1 MPRFTLGLKES
12 SGGKSTIVGQR
23 FLTTTSRI
31 LAAGRGGSR
40 DRRPIIFS
48 PLIKEEDLAFLEKE
62 DYFASLEKIRSCW
75 NGEVYKAELPGSSGR
90 VITIKKIIQPLKSGA
105 ELIKKDSEPLH
116 HKMIQIRSEIITA
129 GQVRHRNIVPLLA
142 RMVRRDCDLLVYEFR
157 RNGSLQDIL
166 YDVSQGRRELD
177 WLARHRIA
185 QGIASGL
192 EYLHM
197 SHRPRII
204 HRDIQPANVLID
216 DDMEARISEFGLAKR
231 IPDGHTRTTTWS
243 LAGTTVAL
251 SDTCDIYSFGVLL
264 AVLVMGKF
272 PSDDFFQHT
281 KEMSLVQW
289 MRNVMTSENPNRAIN
304 SKLIGNGYEKQ
315 MLLVLKIACFCTLDD
330 PNKRPN
336 SKDVSSGGKS
346 KNVRQRFPTTPSLLL
361 AAVRGGGQ
369 NLGPTIFSPLIE
381 KEDLAFLEKED
392 CSASLEKIR
401 SRASGEIYI
410 AELPESN
417 GKMIAIK
424 KVKQVDNSLL
434 NIKMRQVRAEIMTAG
449 QIRHR
454 NIVPLLAHMVRPD
467 CHLLVSE
474 FMKNGS
480 LLEIL
485 NDVSQGRRELEWLAR
500 HRIARGIVSGLEYLH
515 MYHRPRIIHR
525 GITPSSVLID
535 DDMEARIADFGLA
548 RLIPDGHAQVTTS
561 IVAGTVGY
569 IAPEYYQTLK
579 FSEKCDIYSF
589 GVLLAVLVM
598 GKLPSD
604 DFFQHTEE
612 KSLVR
617 WMRNVMTSENPN
629 RAIDSKLLG
638 NGYEEQMLLVLKI
651 ACFCTLDDP
660 EERPN
665 SKDVRSMLSDTAL
678 IKDVDFLKMHK
689 RMDFDNDDCDELI
702 QQEIY
707 TEWLSSLDS
716 YNPL

>member
-1 MPRFTLGLKES
+1 MPRFTLGNSFRFGSKRETVSNFHSESIETILQKLTKDWLGHFARQAQIQADLIGWETMMVKINKVLDDAIEKQTKEESVKIWLGKLQHLAYDVDYLLDEFQTEAFQMMLLQDADAMSKVKEVNARLQDIAWQINVLGLKES

-243 LAGTTVAL
+243 LAGTVGYIAPECHQTVAL

-264 AVLVMGKF
+264 AVLVIGKF

-304 SKLIGNGYEKQ
+304 SKLLGNGYEEQ

-336 SKDVSSGGKS
+336 SKDV
-346 KNVRQRFPTTPSLLL
+346 R
-361 AAVRGGGQ
+361 
-369 NLGPTIFSPLIE
+369 
-381 KEDLAFLEKED
+381 
-392 CSASLEKIR
+392 C
-401 SRASGEIYI
+401 
-410 AELPESN
+410 
-417 GKMIAIK
+417 
-424 KVKQVDNSLL
+424 
-434 NIKMRQVRAEIMTAG
+434 
-449 QIRHR
+449 
-454 NIVPLLAHMVRPD
+454 
-467 CHLLVSE
+467 
-474 FMKNGS
+474 
-480 LLEIL
+480 
-485 NDVSQGRRELEWLAR
+485 
-500 HRIARGIVSGLEYLH
+500 
-515 MYHRPRIIHR
+515 
-525 GITPSSVLID
+525 
-535 DDMEARIADFGLA
+535 
-548 RLIPDGHAQVTTS
+548 
-561 IVAGTVGY
+561 
-569 IAPEYYQTLK
+569 
-579 FSEKCDIYSF
+579 
-589 GVLLAVLVM
+589 
-598 GKLPSD
+598 
-604 DFFQHTEE
+604 
-612 KSLVR
+612 
-617 WMRNVMTSENPN
+617 
-629 RAIDSKLLG
+629 
-638 NGYEEQMLLVLKI
+638 
-651 ACFCTLDDP
+651 
-660 EERPN
+660 
-665 SKDVRSMLSDTAL
+665 MLSQ
-678 IKDVDFLKMHK
+678 
-689 RMDFDNDDCDELI
+689 I
-702 QQEIY
+702 QH
-707 TEWLSSLDS
+707 
-716 YNPL
+716 

>member
-1 MPRFTLGLKES
+1 MPKFTLGNSFRFGSKREIVSNFYSENIETILK
-12 SGGKSTIVGQR
+12 KLTKDWLGQ
-23 FLTTTSRI
+23 F
-31 LAAGRGGSR
+31 AR
-40 DRRPIIFS
+40 DAQIQAD
-48 PLIKEEDLAFLEKE
+48 LIGWKKMMAKINKVLDDAIEKQTKEESVKIWLGKLQHLACDVDFLLDEFQTEAFQRMLLQDGVDDAVDKSEDSTAMSKVKE
-62 DYFASLEKIRSCW
+62 V
-75 NGEVYKAELPGSSGR
+75 N
-90 VITIKKIIQPLKSGA
+90 
-105 ELIKKDSEPLH
+105 
-116 HKMIQIRSEIITA
+116 
-129 GQVRHRNIVPLLA
+129 A
-142 RMVRRDCDLLVYEFR
+142 R
-157 RNGSLQDIL
+157 LQDIAW
-166 YDVSQGRRELD
+166 Q
-177 WLARHRIA
+177 I
-185 QGIASGL
+185 
-192 EYLHM
+192 
-197 SHRPRII
+197 
-204 HRDIQPANVLID
+204 NVL
-216 DDMEARISEFGLAKR
+216 GLKA
-231 IPDGHTRTTTWS
+231 
-243 LAGTTVAL
+243 
-251 SDTCDIYSFGVLL
+251 
-264 AVLVMGKF
+264 
-272 PSDDFFQHT
+272 
-281 KEMSLVQW
+281 
-289 MRNVMTSENPNRAIN
+289 
-304 SKLIGNGYEKQ
+304 
-315 MLLVLKIACFCTLDD
+315 
-330 PNKRPN
+330 
-336 SKDVSSGGKS
+336 SSGGKS

-369 NLGPTIFSPLIE
+369 NRGPTIFSPLIE

-525 GITPSSVLID
+525 NITPSSVLID

-548 RLIPDGHAQVTTS
+548 RLMPDGHAQVSTS

-569 IAPEYYQTLK
+569 IAPEYHQTLK

-707 TEWLSSLDS
+707 AEWLSSLDS